1 MKFNLLTKYLFVYA
15 AVALLGFLG
24 VTFISYRI
32 DWANGEEY
40 TPLLTGSDVKGAQ
53 AYTDTS
59 SNSSSSFG
67 VQLTFTDEGST
78 KFAEAT
84 KANLNKIIYIVYDGE
99 VKSAPTVQSEI
110 TGMVMRA
117 LFCTFFF
124 RKELKLCG

>member
-1 MKFNLLTKYLFVYA
+1 MPTKFYRNSVHRVPLEFLDSDGYA
-15 AVALLGFLG
+15 A
-24 VTFISYRI
+24 
-32 DWANGEEY
+32 WANGEEY

-84 KANLNKIIYIVYDGE
+84 KANLK
-99 VKSAPTVQSEI
+99 
-110 TGMVMRA
+110 
-117 LFCTFFF
+117 
-124 RKELKLCG
+124 